1 LLAEKIS
8 ELGVKLPEM
17 PESRSTDENSWR
29 SLLTDLEEE
38 NRVADGL
45 PRQIWRIESSHP
57 EVAELLNRIN
67 EKGKTYRPE
76 IRGMIM
82 RSDAFA
88 LSLA

>member
-1 LLAEKIS
+1 
-8 ELGVKLPEM
+8 M

-45 PRQIWRIESSHP
+45 PRQIWRIGSSHP
-57 EVAELLNRIN
+57 EVAELLKRIN
-67 EKGKTYRPE
+67 EKEKTYRPE
-76 IRGMIM
+76 IMEMMM